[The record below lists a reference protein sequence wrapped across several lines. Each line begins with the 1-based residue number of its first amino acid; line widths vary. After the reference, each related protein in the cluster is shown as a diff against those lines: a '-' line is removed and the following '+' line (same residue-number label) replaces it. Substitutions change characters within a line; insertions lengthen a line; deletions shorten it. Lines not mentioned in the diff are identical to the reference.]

1 MSVCV
6 PNSPLLLFLRF
17 PFVAVSVPQ
26 ISDHI
31 SPESLP
37 FRFGGVLEGKFLLQ
51 VSAKGWFAPLS
62 VRWIKKKRGFD
73 GRGVQ
78 NY

>member
-1 MSVCV
+1 MYIYCSYI
-6 PNSPLLLFLRF
+6 LFARF

-37 FRFGGVLEGKFLLQ
+37 FRFGGVLEGKFPLLFL
-51 VSAKGWFAPLS
+51 VATKGSSAKNE
-62 VRWIKKKRGFD
+62 GFD
-73 GRGVQ
+73 AMQ